1 MTTRLTAKQAAV
13 LDFMREYEAA
23 NDNMPTIPVI
33 AQRFG
38 YASPNAANQHVQAL
52 VKHGHLERLAGQVGL
67 RFVREKPC
75 AATQV

>member
-1 MTTRLTAKQAAV
+1 MSRLTAKQSAV

-38 YASPNAANQHVQAL
+38 YASPNAANDHVLAL
-52 VKHGHLERLAGQVGL
+52 EKHGHLERLDGQVGF

-75 AATQV
+75 AAAQV